1 MADPRNLRVKV
12 QTDRL
17 PDVGSKAQ
25 VAVRVS
31 IVIDGTEGVVLSAL
45 SVNEIL
51 PWLWRKRDG
60 TLQWNPHDPA
70 AWKFWSVGD
79 GGAATIQPVTATV
92 TAAVTPPANFDGTG
106 RLRQRLQEEIDSI
119 VRTSGLDAALCIP
132 AGATELSGRTVFG
145 MVESLTGLPHPVGAA
160 MNVFSVF
167 TIDPAP
173 SVLETKFFAAPLFGP
188 SNGGLYDLD
197 TAPPSINTDTNGTFY
212 RVGFVAHT
220 GTTPMFPTGSVDM
233 RPSLSW
239 TEIAP
244 ADDAERLIDMATMLV
259 KKPKEGNGLAD
270 NDWAA
275 SLSRRISEVVDPFA
289 RVVGV
294 LDAAV
299 TSAITDPTTGSNL
312 RRVITEDLATIGR
325 TDPVSKMP
333 LKPSLLAALDSIAWS
348 VVGDRVAAS
357 PVAAPPAASLL
368 KGLANRQT
376 DFWDSAAALIFAA
389 ADRGAGNVR
398 SDNARARFASV
409 SSRRLKALIGQP
421 VNPDEGTSAEPLSLE
436 SDDGVRQFVARHW
449 LGGPDLSRPDVLP
462 PAPPPPNPLPKG
474 ATRKIAANLLT
485 VRANAAA
492 IGSTAAGPE
501 QGPLLDLG
509 PVAAAAPVAPTAPT
523 RISFGVALIPPAGDF
538 TLSIAFVTPP
548 GRLAPLSVVVTGTA
562 AAPAQLTVAIVVD
575 GTAQSTDL
583 ISRGPGTP
591 VTLPV
596 DITASRAAA
605 DGPVALTLAA
615 ARSTPVDAGRLLG
628 GPFYLSLTAGG
639 ADISDVGIVMPDK
652 TATLLRT
659 ALDRV
664 TTGPGLRAELA
675 LATIG
680 PYIQGLTSGR
690 LTWDGPQTGA
700 DQDNAKT
707 SLDKRLITSIA
718 AFVGALNESGA
729 RPATSFYD
737 IVLNRAFVDA
747 GLTGTPSD
755 PQRAA
760 DQKALVKLLSD
771 IVEAARVDAVRRAHG
786 LVPAAAVESGDGD
799 DHSRRLTIDAPPLV
813 FRFDQ
818 LQSIIGADDLWTRL
832 SGLGVLIS
840 RTSTMTD
847 PTAWRSLNVAT
858 LHAPTVQQKMREVL
872 VPDNAIKVRAG
883 DWAASSIVDP
893 VALQVGE
900 LGGVRS
906 AMISYDN
913 RSIVAEMN
921 TDAGLDT
928 ADSSHAR
935 RIEAY
940 GFPPV
945 SGQGATDYRLI
956 ALSFGYAF
964 HVLPYVIGQGGTLP
978 PVLRATPEDPLT
990 MRPVGTADPL
1000 KGQVTIPST
1009 IDTKDKRR
1017 SALYRRTRP
1026 IGGPRIA
1033 KRLPRVPDG
1042 VVPLASELAIRP
1054 SPVTIGGDIDG
1065 RFFVDREGLAGT
1077 LDIRAGKDPG
1087 LRIDIGRVE
1096 WANSVEPRQIK
1107 LTLRGRKGSSETV
1120 VDLLPLDYQLT
1131 TFGAMRVEMFAAK
1144 TTIASGVSQPTWAE
1158 DEFDFLPATLDVA
1171 QPATDIA
1178 DWRDVQLVIKFDKD
1192 VDIEPPVVTPIA
1204 ALVRSGYPNVN
1215 GAVGKPRI
1223 APEAGHQTREIYVLD
1238 GIGVGSPTGPRTM
1251 TIPLRR
1257 PSLEFGS
1264 YDRWVNPPLFDPDP
1278 TASAGR
1284 AVVARAIEGALTV
1297 ATTTNTTREDRSLDD
1312 PAVTQLYAELV
1323 RIFPDFKSLSMQ
1335 PIGQSWQSL
1344 EEVLGFDSTRKRHAG
1359 PTPSIDVKVGN
1370 VKAGDT
1376 DGLSGSTATVMPGRI
1391 YELRIYA
1398 GMPDKQGQLCPLT
1411 RDQRLS
1417 PAVKATLRHC
1427 PVPGMPH
1434 ASVKLAGP
1442 TVMTLEVATEIVPEI
1457 FGTDPLGIELR
1468 RPPELAEQA
1477 WIRFT
1482 DKFTN
1487 DKIYPALRYC
1497 HLAALESQR
1506 WSWRG
1511 RPQDDQWQRPHADG
1525 SKTNYDDQFA
1535 TAFSDRRED
1544 DIGEIFERRIERAHV
1559 YGGKDRR
1566 SDTAAQNPVPRL
1578 FDKSLDWRGGVNFW
1592 RFGLRIISRYRAMR
1606 PNRPE
1611 FMRTS
1616 HRRSNGTAVW
1626 HNEVVL
1632 DRSYDRSPKRPG
1644 LALVLPLTE
1653 RMMAYGTVPPLLAV
1667 FNEQLYPNFHAG
1679 DGIDVSIEM
1688 VRHPFTR
1695 KDRQDR
1701 IDEITGILA
1710 GMPAPSPEEAA
1721 RLREEQARLQSGLGS
1736 VPNSPLD
1743 ALKYWQ
1749 QWGSDPIRSG
1759 AGSGGEIIPLRVDGP
1774 IGYTFDLGTEAGR
1787 FDHAGLV
1794 ISPTSQN
1801 VAPWSFMKL
1810 RFRRLEA
1817 PEGLDPATAL
1827 TGQGPA
1833 PSDPLRFLCAPRKL
1847 TLNTD
1852 NSFRLSNTRDMSAF
1866 SPKNVDELRAV
1877 ERDGTLTIVKYGIFP
1892 TEHEGLV
1899 IDSDDMNRLAG
1910 SSLRVQFT
1918 SGSDDNPWI
1927 KIDFSVENGTSG
1939 RLFVFTFS
1947 TKLGAAGIL
1956 KLPIPADGKL
1966 LLRTVVSAREKPQKG
1981 DVYRPA
1987 GDVAVQAR
1995 VTRDAADRIA
2005 SPNENRWLSIAC
2017 LPLTTSVEIKISDP
2031 VAVVIKAGGAQ
2042 PAVSP
2047 VRLSPFTPALWC
2059 QFAEAMSLFDASID
2073 GSDKPVPVATN
2084 ELVATIAKNG
2094 TKVTVTCTDLAG
2106 KPRKLRALAPRT
2118 APGAGPPA
2126 GQLEEVLVLVVTRS
2140 VHDALDR
2147 IQERPVA
2154 VKLWDA
2160 AATTLDLAAADWP
2173 APIRTDD
2180 LGDGG
2185 SIRFLRILRP
2195 KTYAAGGYVET
2206 SPVFPRDFFQFET
2219 IEGDVEMNPR
2229 DAMGMV
2235 LGMSLPISWK
2245 RA

>member
-12 QTDRL
+12 QADRL

-31 IVIDGTEGVVLSAL
+31 AVIDGTEGVVLTAL
-45 SVNEIL
+45 SVKEIL
-51 PWLWRKRDG
+51 PWLWRKQDG
-60 TLQWNPHDPA
+60 TPHWNPHDPA
-70 AWKFWSVGD
+70 AWKFWNVGA

-92 TAAVTPPANFDGTG
+92 TAAVIPPANFDGTG
-106 RLRQRLQEEIDSI
+106 RFGQLLQEEIDSI
-119 VRTSGLDAALCIP
+119 VAASGLEATLCIP
-132 AGATELSGRTVFG
+132 AGAAELSGRTVFG
-145 MVESLTGLPHPVGAA
+145 MVESLTGLPHPVGAG

-173 SVLETKFFAAPLFGP
+173 LDLETKFFAAPLFGP
-188 SNGGLYDLD
+188 SNGGVYDLD
-197 TAPPSINTDTNGTFY
+197 TAPPSIKTDVNGTFY

-220 GTTPMFPTGSVDM
+220 GTTTMFPTGSVDM

-239 TEIAP
+239 SEIAP

-299 TSAITDPTTGSNL
+299 TSAITDPATGSNL
-312 RRVITEDLATIGR
+312 RRVIAEDLARIGR
-325 TDPVSKMP
+325 TDPISKMP

-368 KGLANRQT
+368 QGLASRQT
-376 DFWDSAAALIFAA
+376 DFWDSTAGLILAA
-389 ADRGAGNVR
+389 ADRGAGSVR
-398 SDNARARFASV
+398 NDTARARFGSV
-409 SSRRLKALIGQP
+409 SSRRLKALIDLP
-421 VNPDEGTSAEPLSLE
+421 VNPDEGASAEPPSLE

-485 VRANAAA
+485 VSANAAA
-492 IGSTAAGPE
+492 IGTAAAGPQ

-509 PVAAAAPVAPTAPT
+509 PVAAAAPTTPT
-523 RISFGVALIPPAGDF
+523 RIGFGVSLVPPAGDF
-538 TLSIAFVTPP
+538 TLTIAFVGPP
-548 GRLAPLSVVVTGTA
+548 GRLAPPSVVVTGTA
-562 AAPAQLTVAIVVD
+562 AAPAQLSVTIVVD
-575 GTAQSTDL
+575 GTVQSTDS
-583 ISRGPGTP
+583 ISRSLGTS

-596 DITASRAAA
+596 TIAASRAAA
-605 DGPVALTLAA
+605 DGPVILTLAA
-615 ARSTPVDAGRLLG
+615 ASSAPVDAARLLG

-675 LATIG
+675 LAMIG

-690 LTWDGPQTGA
+690 LTWDGPQTSV
-700 DQDNAKT
+700 DQDNAKL
-707 SLDKRLITSIA
+707 SLDRRLITSIT
-718 AFVGALNESGA
+718 AFVGAKDDSGA
-729 RPATSFYD
+729 RPATSLYD
-737 IVLNRAFVDA
+737 IVLNRALADA
-747 GLTGTPSD
+747 GLTGTSLSD
-755 PQRAA
+755 
-760 DQKALVKLLSD
+760 DQKALVKLLGE
-771 IVEAARVDAVRRAHG
+771 IVEAARFDAVRRAHG
-786 LVPAAAVESGDGD
+786 LVPAAAAESGDGD

-832 SGLGVLIS
+832 SGLGVLMS
-840 RTSTMTD
+840 RTSTMAD
-847 PTAWRSLNVAT
+847 PAAWRSLNVAT
-858 LHAPTVQQKMREVL
+858 LHAPKVQQRMRENL

-913 RSIVAEMN
+913 RSIVAEMS

-928 ADSSHAR
+928 AVSSHAR

-940 GFPPV
+940 RFPPT

-978 PVLRATPEDPLT
+978 PMLRATPEDPLT
-990 MRPVGTADPL
+990 MRPVGTADAL

-1009 IDTKDKRR
+1009 ITKDMRR
-1017 SALYRRTRP
+1017 AALYRRTRP
-1026 IGGPRIA
+1026 IGGPRLA
-1033 KRLPRVPDG
+1033 RKPPGVPDG
-1042 VVPLASELAIRP
+1042 VVPLASELPIRP
-1054 SPVTIGGDIDG
+1054 APVTIGGDIEG
-1065 RFFVDREGLAGT
+1065 RFFVDRDGIAGV
-1077 LDIRAGKDPG
+1077 LNVRAGKDPG
-1087 LRIDIGRVE
+1087 LRIDIGRLE
-1096 WANSVEPRQIK
+1096 WSTPAGPRQ
-1107 LTLRGRKGSSETV
+1107 LTLTVRGRKGASQDV
-1120 VDLLPLDYQLT
+1120 VDLLKLDYQVAAV
-1131 TFGAMRVEMFAAK
+1131 GAMRVEMFAAK
-1144 TTIASGVSQPTWAE
+1144 TTIASGVAQPTYTE
-1158 DEFDFLPATLDVA
+1158 DEFNFGPSTRDVIKPAR
-1171 QPATDIA
+1171 DIA
-1178 DWRDVQLVIKFDKD
+1178 DWRDVQLVIKFDKE
-1192 VDIEPPVVTPIA
+1192 VGIEPPVVTPIEP
-1204 ALVRSGYPNVN
+1204 LVRPGYPDVN
-1215 GAVGKPRI
+1215 GAVGKPSI

-1264 YDRWVNPPLFDPDP
+1264 YERWVNPPLFDPDP

-1284 AVVARAIEGALTV
+1284 NVVKRAIEGALTV
-1297 ATTTNTTREDRSLDD
+1297 ATTTNATREDRSLDD

-1323 RIFPDFKSLSMQ
+1323 RIFPDFMPLSMQ
-1335 PIGQSWQSL
+1335 PIGPSWQSL
-1344 EEVLGFDSTRKRHAG
+1344 EEVLGFDEQCKRHGG
-1359 PTPSIDVKVGN
+1359 PSPSIDVKVGSI
-1370 VKAGDT
+1370 KAGDT
-1376 DGLSGSTATVMPGRI
+1376 DGWSGSTATVMPGRI

-1398 GMPDKQGQLCPLT
+1398 GVPDKQDQLCPLL

-1427 PVPGMPH
+1427 PVPGAPH
-1434 ASVKLAGP
+1434 ASMKLAGP
-1442 TVMTLEVATEIVPEI
+1442 TVMTLEVATETVPEI

-1468 RPPELAEQA
+1468 RPPELAEHA

-1482 DKFTN
+1482 DKFTSDN
-1487 DKIYPALRYC
+1487 IYPALRYC

-1511 RPQDDQWQRPHADG
+1511 RPQDDQWQRPHTDG

-1566 SDTAAQNPVPRL
+1566 SDTAAQNPLPRL

-1632 DRSYDRSPKRPG
+1632 DRSYDRRPKRPG

-1695 KDRQDR
+1695 KDRQNR
-1701 IDEITGILA
+1701 VDEITRILA
-1710 GMPAPSPEEAA
+1710 GTSPPTPEEAA

-1736 VPNSPLD
+1736 VPDSPLD

-1749 QWGSDPIRSG
+1749 QWGPDPIRSG
-1759 AGSGGEIIPLRVDGP
+1759 AGAGGEIVPLRVDGP

-1833 PSDPLRFLCAPRKL
+1833 PSDPKRFLCAPRHL
-1847 TLNTD
+1847 ALNSD

-1866 SPKNVDELRAV
+1866 SPKDVHELADV
-1877 ERDGTLTIVKYGIFP
+1877 VDGTPTILKQGIFP

-1899 IDSDDMNRLAG
+1899 IDIDDSNHLAG

-1918 SGSDDNPWI
+1918 NGSDDNPWV
-1927 KIDFSVENGTSG
+1927 KVDFSVENGTSG
-1939 RLFVFTFS
+1939 SLLVFTFS
-1947 TKLGAAGIL
+1947 TELGAAGL
-1956 KLPIPADGKL
+1956 FKLPMPADGKL
-1966 LLRTVVSAREKPQKG
+1966 LQRTVVSAREKPQKG
-1981 DVYRPA
+1981 DVYKPA
-1987 GDVAVQAR
+1987 GDVAVQVR
-1995 VTRDAADRIA
+1995 VTRDITDRIA
-2005 SPNENRWLSIAC
+2005 SPNDNRWLSIAC
-2017 LPLTTSVEIKISDP
+2017 LPLTTNAEIKISDP
-2031 VAVVIKAGGAQ
+2031 VTVVLKATGGQ
-2042 PAVSP
+2042 STVSP

-2073 GSDKPVPVATN
+2073 GSDKPVPVETK

-2106 KPRKLRALAPRT
+2106 KPRKLRALAPST

-2140 VHDALDR
+2140 IHDALDR

-2154 VKLWDA
+2154 VKQWDA
-2160 AATTLDLAAADWP
+2160 SATTLDLAAADWP
-2173 APIRTDD
+2173 APVTTDD

-2195 KTYAAGGYVET
+2195 KPYSAGGYVEK
-2206 SPVFPRDFFQFET
+2206 SPVFPQDFFQFET

-2235 LGMSLPISWK
+2235 LGMSLPIPWT